1 MKDKRPGEQLWAE
14 WDGHGYSAAVHRAR
28 VYCTDGHVDMENE
41 VVQRA
46 LASSLQRDGVATG
59 LGEGYRL
66 QTSAVV
72 VLGYAG
78 HVDGDDLR
86 TTCDEYGET
95 RLGDTVDK
103 ISEITWIEVM

>member
-1 MKDKRPGEQLWAE
+1 MKDRRPGEQLWGE
-14 WDGHGYSAAVHRAR
+14 WDGHGYIAAVHGAL
-28 VYCTDGHVDMENE
+28 VYCTDEHVDMENE

-66 QTSAVV
+66 QSGAVV

-78 HVDGDDLR
+78 TVDGDDLR
-86 TTCDEYGET
+86 TVCDENGET
-95 RLGDTVDK
+95 RLGDTVDAVQAV
-103 ISEITWIEVM
+103 TWMEVM